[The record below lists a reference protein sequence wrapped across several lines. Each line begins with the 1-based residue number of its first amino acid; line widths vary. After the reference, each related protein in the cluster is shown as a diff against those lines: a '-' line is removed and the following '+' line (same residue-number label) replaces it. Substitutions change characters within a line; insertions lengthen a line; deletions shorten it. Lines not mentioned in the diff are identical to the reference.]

1 MGSHLNKQERQAKME
16 KKLTGVYVSEKNGWV
31 YVSSSLLQK
40 FHRSHLAGIPAKSQS
55 KDYTRH

>member
-1 MGSHLNKQERQAKME
+1 ME